1 MNGRTDARTVHDE
14 AFELIPWLVNGRIS
28 RSEQESVERHL
39 LQCDACRLE
48 VEEQRRL
55 RQAIRR
61 DISKVEYAPQASLQK
76 LLARIDASER
86 GLDVDD
92 EQLVHEA
99 APKPAPVES
108 PRPVVIDSAA
118 QPVARSQVIVR
129 DSLRAEAQ
137 LTPAQVRRPLE
148 QYLGRYS
155 ADRVL
160 VRRISR
166 AVLRESRRQQVPP
179 SLIAAVLVTENTTL
193 TPAAESS
200 VGAQGLM
207 QVMPMH
213 AGARLCNSA
222 DLVDVDS
229 NICHGT
235 LILARNLRATS
246 SPAAALL
253 RYNGCVKGTNTPDC
267 HRYPAKVLARASQ
280 VRHEILLATQVLP
293 PAAIDSLRPVALAGS

>member
-1 MNGRTDARTVHDE
+1 MHVIVATTAAAGLAGVMLTSVPANSV
-14 AFELIPWLVNGRIS
+14 
-28 RSEQESVERHL
+28 SEQSARPE
-39 LQCDACRLE
+39 
-48 VEEQRRL
+48 RRL
-55 RQAIRR
+55 
-61 DISKVEYAPQASLQK
+61 DLP
-76 LLARIDASER
+76 
-86 GLDVDD
+86 
-92 EQLVHEA
+92 A
-99 APKPAPVES
+99 AVIAFPAPTVS
-108 PRPVVIDSAA
+108 
-118 QPVARSQVIVR
+118 
-129 DSLRAEAQ
+129 DSLRAESR
-137 LTPAQVRRPLE
+137 LTAAQVRRPLE

-213 AGARLCNSA
+213 AGARVCNSA

-235 LILARNLRATS
+235 LILARNLRATNTS
-246 SPAAALL
+246 VAALL
-253 RYNGCVKGTNTPDC
+253 RDNGCVRGTNTPDC
-267 HRYPAKVLARASQ
+267 HRYPGRVLARASV
-280 VRHEILLATQVLP
+280 VRREILAATGGAAVVDNASRQTVQPVQLAQ
-293 PAAIDSLRPVALAGS
+293 R

>member
-1 MNGRTDARTVHDE
+1 MHAVIATTAAAG
-14 AFELIPWLVNGRIS
+14 
-28 RSEQESVERHL
+28 
-39 LQCDACRLE
+39 
-48 VEEQRRL
+48 
-55 RQAIRR
+55 
-61 DISKVEYAPQASLQK
+61 
-76 LLARIDASER
+76 LAGVFMVS
-86 GLDVDD
+86 
-92 EQLVHEA
+92 
-99 APKPAPVES
+99 APKSPVPDESSRPEAVRPAE
-108 PRPVVIDSAA
+108 
-118 QPVARSQVIVR
+118 PVALPTVTVS

-137 LTPAQVRRPLE
+137 LTASQVRRPLE
-148 QYLGRYS
+148 QYLGRFS

-166 AVLRESRRQQVPP
+166 AVLRESQRQQVPP

-207 QVMPMH
+207 QVMPIH

-235 LILARNLRATS
+235 MVLARNLRATR

-253 RYNGCVKGTNTPDC
+253 RYNGCVRGTNTPDC

-280 VRHEILLATQVLP
+280 VRREILLASQVVP
-293 PAAIDSLRPVALAGS
+293 FGAVDSMRTVAMAGS

>member
-1 MNGRTDARTVHDE
+1 MHAIVATTAAAGLAGVMMVSAPASTPKTHVGPDVVPWTPELVSPPAVTVSD
-14 AFELIPWLVNGRIS
+14 
-28 RSEQESVERHL
+28 SV
-39 LQCDACRLE
+39 
-48 VEEQRRL
+48 
-55 RQAIRR
+55 
-61 DISKVEYAPQASLQK
+61 
-76 LLARIDASER
+76 
-86 GLDVDD
+86 
-92 EQLVHEA
+92 
-99 APKPAPVES
+99 
-108 PRPVVIDSAA
+108 
-118 QPVARSQVIVR
+118 
-129 DSLRAEAQ
+129 RAEAE
-137 LTPAQVRRPLE
+137 LTASQVRRPLE
-148 QYLGRYS
+148 QYLARYS

-235 LILARNLRATS
+235 MILARSLRATR

-253 RYNGCVKGTNTPDC
+253 RYNGCVRGTNTPDC

-280 VRHEILLATQVLP
+280 VRREILQASQVLP
-293 PAAIDSLRPVALAGS
+293 SPAIDSLRPVALAGS

>member
-1 MNGRTDARTVHDE
+1 MHAMIATTATAGLAGMM
-14 AFELIPWLVNGRIS
+14 LVS
-28 RSEQESVERHL
+28 APATPAAEMSVR
-39 LQCDACRLE
+39 
-48 VEEQRRL
+48 
-55 RQAIRR
+55 
-61 DISKVEYAPQASLQK
+61 P
-76 LLARIDASER
+76 
-86 GLDVDD
+86 
-92 EQLVHEA
+92 EA
-99 APKPAPVES
+99 APGATATVSAPPAPTPS
-108 PRPVVIDSAA
+108 
-118 QPVARSQVIVR
+118 
-129 DSLRAEAQ
+129 DSLQAEVQ
-137 LTPAQVRRPLE
+137 LTAAQVRRPLE

-166 AVLRESRRQQVPP
+166 AVLRESKRQQVPP
-179 SLIAAVLVTENTTL
+179 SLITAVLLTENTTL

-235 LILARNLRATS
+235 LILARNLRATRT
-246 SPAAALL
+246 PAAALL
-253 RYNGCVKGTNTPDC
+253 RYNGCVRGTNTPDC

-280 VRHEILLATQVLP
+280 VRREILLASQVVR
-293 PAAIDSLRPVALAGS
+293 PAMIDSLRPVALAGS